1 MTTRR
6 ALVTGVRGMDGSHLA
21 DLLIEKGYMVY
32 GMERHSSA
40 KERINVTSLDN
51 HPRFQRIMGDLTDQ
65 NSLMRALKIAQPL
78 EIYNLAAHSFVGES
92 WNIPEYTGNVTGLGV
107 LRMLEAIRECELTAR
122 FYQAS
127 SSEMFGKM
135 VCNPSNEDAPFYPRS
150 PYGVAK
156 LYGHWITKNYRESHD
171 MFAVSGICFN
181 HESERRGKEFV
192 TRKISHAVAMIH
204 AGKADHVALGNL
216 DASRDW
222 GYAPDYVEAMWRM
235 LQADE
240 PRDYVIATGTTRTI
254 RDFLTAAF
262 AVINVDDWT
271 PYVRIDPRFIRPAE
285 VDILRGDASRIKAD
299 LHWQPSTP
307 FEVWVER
314 MVRHD
319 IKTLEKA

>member
-1 MTTRR
+1 
-6 ALVTGVRGMDGSHLA
+6 MDGSHLA
-21 DLLIEKGYMVY
+21 DLLIDKGYMVY

-40 KERINVTSLDN
+40 KERINVASLDN

-65 NSLMRALKIAQPL
+65 NSLTRALKISQPH

-262 AVINVDDWT
+262 AVINVDDWA
-271 PYVRIDPRFIRPAE
+271 PHVRIDPRFIRPAE

-307 FEVWVER
+307 FEEWVER

>member
-40 KERINVTSLDN
+40 KERINAASLDN

-65 NSLMRALKIAQPL
+65 NSLTRALKIAQPH

-135 VCNPSNEDAPFYPRS
+135 VRNPSNEDAPFYPRS

-156 LYGHWITKNYRESHD
+156 LYGHWITKNYRESYD

-222 GYAPDYVEAMWRM
+222 GYAPDYVEAMWKM

-240 PRDYVIATGTTRTI
+240 PQDYVIATGTTRTI

-271 PYVRIDPRFIRPAE
+271 PHVRIDPRFIRPAE